1 MGMDITAGVTFI
13 CKLGVSEFPPI
24 LGPEAESL
32 QTYEASFTVTNIQRF
47 CNLQRN
53 EGKDTLNPSKL

>member
-1 MGMDITAGVTFI
+1 MGMDISAGVTFI

-32 QTYEASFTVTNIQRF
+32 CKLMKQVYCDQHSEI
-47 CNLQRN
+47 LQ
-53 EGKDTLNPSKL
+53 PSKK